1 MSSSS
6 CSVPNPNPNPN
17 QVSITWEFFDE
28 YLNTARTDD
37 WRPVFG
43 VPYER
48 NTLVILAIGPHMH
61 ILLVQA
67 R

>member
-1 MSSSS
+1 M
-6 CSVPNPNPNPN
+6 
-17 QVSITWEFFDE
+17 SITWEFFDE

-67 R
+67 RSRA

>member
-1 MSSSS
+1 
-6 CSVPNPNPNPN
+6 
-17 QVSITWEFFDE
+17 VSITWEFFDE

-67 R
+67 RSRA

>member
-1 MSSSS
+1 M
-6 CSVPNPNPNPN
+6 
-17 QVSITWEFFDE
+17 SITWEFFDE

-67 R
+67 RSRASSRP